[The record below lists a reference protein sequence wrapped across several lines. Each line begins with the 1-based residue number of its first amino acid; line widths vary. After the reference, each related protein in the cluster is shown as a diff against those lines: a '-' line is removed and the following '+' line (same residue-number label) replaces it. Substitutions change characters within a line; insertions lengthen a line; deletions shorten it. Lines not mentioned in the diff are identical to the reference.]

1 MTPGYKQLSPGQL
14 ATRAEQ
20 ALTALAE
27 CNLCPRQCQVNRAS
41 GELGF
46 CQTGRQARVA
56 AAHLHFGEEAPLV
69 GRQGSGTIF
78 FAGCNLGCVFCQ
90 NVDIS
95 HTTSQGQEV
104 SSEQLA
110 RIMLD
115 LQGQGA
121 QNINLVTPSH
131 VLPQILEAL
140 GLAAPKGLH
149 LPVVY
154 NSSGYDLV
162 PTLQILEGIVD
173 IYMPDTKFF
182 HSGPAATYCHAED
195 YPQRAREAILEM
207 HRQVGDLVVD
217 RQGRAVH
224 GLLVRHLLMPDD
236 LAGTREWLCFLAQEV
251 SVQTYL
257 NIMDQYRPCGEA
269 AAYPELCTP
278 LPGQAREEAV
288 AMARELGLTRL
299 DSGPQ
304 MRLQDLFSYIH

>member
-1 MTPGYKQLSPGQL
+1 MIPGYKQLSPGQL
-14 ATRAEQ
+14 TTRAEQ
-20 ALTALAE
+20 ALTALAD
-27 CNLCPRQCQVNRAS
+27 CNLCPRQCRVNRVS
-41 GELGF
+41 DELGF
-46 CQTGRQARVA
+46 CQTGRKARVA
-56 AAHLHFGEEAPLV
+56 AAHLHFGEEDPLV

-95 HTTSQGQEV
+95 HTTSPRQEV
-104 SSEQLA
+104 SSQQLA

-131 VLPQILEAL
+131 VLPQILQAL
-140 GLAAPKGLH
+140 DLAAQKGLH
-149 LPVVY
+149 LPLVY

-162 PTLQILEGIVD
+162 HTLQLLEGIVD

-182 HSGPAATYCHAED
+182 HSGPAHTYCHARD

-217 RQGRAVH
+217 REGKAIQG
-224 GLLVRHLLMPDD
+224 LMVRHLLMPDD
-236 LAGTREWLCFLAQEV
+236 LAGTRDWLSFLAQEV
-251 SVQTYL
+251 SVHTYL
-257 NIMDQYRPCGEA
+257 NIMDQYRPCAEA
-269 AAYPELCTP
+269 VAYPELCTP

-288 AMARELGLTRL
+288 AVARKLMLTRL
-299 DSGPQ
+299 DCGPK
-304 MRLQDLFSYIH
+304 MRLQDLFRSMH